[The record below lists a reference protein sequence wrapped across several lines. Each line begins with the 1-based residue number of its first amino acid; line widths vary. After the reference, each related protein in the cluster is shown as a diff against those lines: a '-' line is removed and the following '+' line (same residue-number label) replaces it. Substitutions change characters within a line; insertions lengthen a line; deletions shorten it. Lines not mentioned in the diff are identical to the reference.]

1 MLFLGYTIGVNNQL
15 LPLEVLSRR
24 IFINADSREW
34 MQEMKDLLHDGGS
47 LRKFAIRAKVKDG
60 SVYLEEID

>member
-1 MLFLGYTIGVNNQL
+1 MHILGYTIGVNNQL

-34 MQEMKDLLHDGGS
+34 MQEMKDLLHDGGN
-47 LRKFAIRAKVKDG
+47 LRKFAIRAKVMDG

>member
-15 LPLEVLSRR
+15 YPLAVLSKRSC
-24 IFINADSREW
+24 INADDRKL
-34 MQEMKDLLHDGGS
+34 MQKLKDLLQDGS
-47 LRKFAIRAKVKDG
+47 LRKFAIRAKVMDG

>member
-1 MLFLGYTIGVNNQL
+1 MHILGYTIVVNNQL

-24 IFINADSREW
+24 SCINDDDRKL
-34 MQEMKDLLHDGGS
+34 MQKLKDLLQDGS
-47 LRKFAIRAKVKDG
+47 LRKFAIRAKVIDG

>member
-34 MQEMKDLLHDGGS
+34 MQKMKDLLRDGS
-47 LRKFAIRAKVKDG
+47 LRKFAIRAKVEDG